1 MEDKLILK
9 VYFKD
14 KYIDL
19 NENQNLNEDKF
30 IIFQLVV

>member
-9 VYFKD
+9 FYFKD

-19 NENQNLNEDKF
+19 KENQNLNEDKF